1 MANDKD
7 KSEETKRKAA
17 EDNGYAEH
25 IEHLEGTRPEPW
37 PGIRGRSDDEEN
49 ELPTGT
55 PRERQAGVT
64 DTQRRLEQEAHGR
77 KEPTRK

>member
-1 MANDKD
+1 MADSKG
-7 KSEETKRKAA
+7 KSEETKQNATG
-17 EDNGYAEH
+17 DNGYAER
-25 IEHLEGTRPEPW
+25 IEHVEGTRPQPW

-55 PRERQAGVT
+55 SRERQAGVT
-64 DTQRRLEQEAHGR
+64 ETQRKLEQEAHGR